1 MLITNKLAAFYTKSK
16 HLNKV
21 DKAKNSNLSI
31 KDSQKIYLLSM
42 QRAHNLNLKKKKKKK
57 THQS

>member
-42 QRAHNLNLKKKKKKK
+42 QRAHNLNL
-57 THQS
+57 